1 VTYPYN
7 LEVMGKELNK
17 VMKVV
22 PNGTN

>member
-1 VTYPYN
+1 MPYPYN

>member
-1 VTYPYN
+1 MPYPNN

-22 PNGTN
+22 PNGTD

>member
-1 VTYPYN
+1 MPYPNN